1 MSNPKIALIIGSTR
15 ASRFADIPAQWMLAQ
30 AKARTD
36 MDVELV
42 DLRDFDLPLFDEV
55 ASNMWA
61 PSADPRAVAWQKKL
75 AEYDG
80 YIFVVAEYN
89 RSITGALKNA
99 LDQAYVE
106 WAKKPFTAIAY
117 GSVGG
122 TRALEHLRLIGV
134 ELADGSDPQR
144 RASGHGRFL
153 QGPSGHGRFGQYGR
167 CGSEPA
173 ARRASLARRSG
184 LVGEGHQSRAR
195 LIYSTAPCRGKGWP
209 FGRPFSFCLA
219 GIALLTQGFGR
230 KWLCSTRCRRAVQTG
245 VCTQRTVLGR

>member
-1 MSNPKIALIIGSTR
+1 MENHMSNPKIALIIGSTR

-55 ASNMWA
+55 ASNAWA
-61 PSADPRAVAWQKKL
+61 PSQSPAAVAWQKKL
-75 AEYDG
+75 AEFDG

-106 WAKKPFTAIAY
+106 WAKKPFTAMAY

-122 TRALEHLRLIGV
+122 TRAMEHLRLIGV
-134 ELADGSDPQR
+134 ELQMVPTRNAVHLGMGDFFKVHPGMGGSGNMADVEANLLPVAT
-144 RASGHGRFL
+144 ASL
-153 QGPSGHGRFGQYGR
+153 DDLVWWANATK
-167 CGSEPA
+167 A
-173 ARRASLARRSG
+173 ARG
-184 LVGEGHQSRAR
+184 
-195 LIYSTAPCRGKGWP
+195 
-209 FGRPFSFCLA
+209 
-219 GIALLTQGFGR
+219 
-230 KWLCSTRCRRAVQTG
+230 
-245 VCTQRTVLGR
+245 